1 MNWPVLTPPVLF
13 LYIVLLGVLAV
24 GIVFVPVQL
33 ASKIRRIRRSRY
45 RMVCR
50 ICGYR
55 FLRQDAEA
63 VCPHCH
69 ARNR

>member
-1 MNWPVLTPPVLF
+1 MSLPPLSPPELFFFIALAGVVAVVL
-13 LYIVLLGVLAV
+13 
-24 GIVFVPVQL
+24 VFVPVQL
-33 ASKIRRIRRSRY
+33 ASKIRRMRRSRY

-55 FLRQDAEA
+55 FLRREVDA